1 MFRLIERLSVK
12 PDLSVFQ
19 NSTLNN
25 SKFNIQHSTLNNS
38 KSRIARQFNI
48 RHSTFHILNVDIGSP
63 SPFTILALVNGC
75 HA

>member
-25 SKFNIQHSTLNNS
+25 SK
-38 KSRIARQFNI
+38 FNI

>member
-19 NSTLNN
+19 N
-25 SKFNIQHSTLNNS
+25 STLNNS

-75 HA
+75 HT